1 MTIKKPLK
9 GEKDE
14 EEKKINTITCPNC
27 NSKILI
33 EDLGMVMFESCT
45 VFSCPIC
52 NKTIAIQPKGEE
64 FKIESTDEN

>member
-1 MTIKKPLK
+1 MTIKKPT
-9 GEKDE
+9 KDE
-14 EEKKINTITCPNC
+14 KQENVNLIKCPNC

-64 FKIESTDEN
+64 FSLENHDHD